1 MKDYIHLH
9 ELIFNKP
16 HLCTPEYAETVL
28 AVVGG
33 KFGLEEGAFSNQS
46 EAKDTKEQNVNNG
59 VLTIPI
65 LGSMVHR
72 GSTLDAMSGINSYQS
87 IQASI
92 QEGLDNPEVK
102 QILLDI
108 DSPGGSVAGAFDLKD
123 FILEAKEQKP
133 IFALANDTM
142 ASAAYLIGSAA
153 TKVFAT
159 QTANVGSIG
168 VVAMHMDRSE
178 QNKKEGLKP
187 TFIFAGDFKTAG
199 NPHEP
204 LKGEAL
210 EYIQESVMESYEM
223 FVNTVAEN
231 RGIGVQ
237 TIRDTEART
246 FKGSKAQEIG
256 LVDDVISMD
265 ALTKELA
272 TVSPNSP
279 KRVVQSMSNSK
290 GKLMDK
296 EEVEKLEAD
305 FAQVSATVD
314 TLKGENETLRKALID
329 NGFEITAD
337 GVQKAKEEEAKVE
350 YMEINGEQVDKAS
363 IPAPVLEALEA
374 ANAEKAEAELEKQA
388 AEMLPNFNMDSAKAI
403 LKAGLPED
411 VFATLKAADKL
422 FEAQMEEKGEVGVDG
437 DMSDPKE
444 TLDKM
449 IEDYAEEND
458 VSIAKATAEVTAKGK
473 GRDLYKQ
480 VMKKG

>member
-33 KFGLEEGAFSNQS
+33 KFGIEEGAFSVQS
-46 EAKDTKEQNVNNG
+46 EAKDQKEQNVNNG

-72 GSTLDAMSGINSYQS
+72 GSSLDAMSGINSYQS

-92 QEGLDNPEVK
+92 QEGLDNPAVK
-102 QILLDI
+102 QILLDM

-133 IFALANDTM
+133 IYAIANDTM
-142 ASAAYLIGSAA
+142 ASAAFLIGSAA

-159 QTANVGSIG
+159 QTAQVGSIG

-178 QNKKEGLKP
+178 ANKKEGLKP
-187 TFIFAGDFKTAG
+187 TFIYAGDMKVAG
-199 NPHEP
+199 NPHEA

-223 FVNTVAEN
+223 FVNAVSEN
-231 RGIGVQ
+231 RGIDVQ
-237 TIRDTEART
+237 AIRDTEART
-246 FKGSKAQEIG
+246 FKGSKAKELG

-265 ALTKELA
+265 ALTKQLA
-272 TVSPNSP
+272 TDSP
-279 KRVVQSMSNSK
+279 KRVFQTMSSSK

-296 EEVEKLEAD
+296 EEIEKLEAD
-305 FAQVSATVD
+305 FAQVSAQMD
-314 TLKGENETLRKALID
+314 ALKGENESLRKALID
-329 NGFEITAD
+329 NGFKITAE
-337 GVQKAKEEEAKVE
+337 GVEKTETQEEATVE
-350 YMEINGEQVDKAS
+350 MIEINGEQIDKAS
-363 IPAPVLEALEA
+363 IPAPVLAALEA
-374 ANAEKAEAELEKQA
+374 ANAEKAEAALEKQA
-388 AEMLPNFNMDSAKAI
+388 AEMLPHFNMDAAKAI
-403 LKAGLPED
+403 LKAGLSDD
-411 VFATLKAADKL
+411 VLAQLKAADRL
-422 FEAQMEEKGEVGVDG
+422 FENQMEETGEAGVDG

-444 TLDKM
+444 ALNKL
-449 IEDYAEEND
+449 IEDYAEEHN
-458 VSIAKATAEVTAKGK
+458 VSIAKATSEVTAKGK

-480 VMKKG
+480 VMKKD